1 MNSPRRVAGLAGLLY
16 LLLGVLAGFAE
27 GFVQPKVYVEGDSA
41 VTTENVVANS
51 GLVRIGVVADLLSA
65 VAFIFLAL
73 TLYVLLKHVSTS
85 AARAML
91 VLVAIAVGITCLSAV
106 FEFQGLRVAT
116 GSVDMGSLGQAG
128 SDSMVLLLLDT
139 QHNGLLIAEIFM
151 GLWMVPLGY
160 LTYKSGWF
168 PKPLGILLV
177 VGGACYVV
185 DMLAAYLATDLSK
198 AIDSFITLP
207 AAAAEV
213 WMVVYLLL
221 IGAGVKAI
229 EQEHVPSAP

>member
-1 MNSPRRVAGLAGLLY
+1 LLY

-27 GFVQPKVYVEGDSA
+27 GFVQPRVYVEGDSA

-73 TLYVLLKHVSTS
+73 ALYVLLKHVSTS

-168 PKPLGILLV
+168 PKPLAILLV
-177 VGGACYVV
+177 VGGVCYVV
-185 DMLAAYLATDLSK
+185 DMLAAYLAPDLSK

-229 EQEHVPSAP
+229 EQEHVPSSP

>member
-1 MNSPRRVAGLAGLLY
+1 VNSPRRVAGLAGLLY